1 MQLSTVPL
9 QPPTQPD
16 DSLPRCLTINRE
28 KQLKKGHHDW
38 KINRIKELN
47 PEMEDLAQG
56 WYIEQNEML
65 VIADRAH
72 AKAYFEK
79 RNGNSHTDP
88 ETSSG

>member
-1 MQLSTVPL
+1 M
-9 QPPTQPD
+9 D
-16 DSLPRCLTINRE
+16 
-28 KQLKKGHHDW
+28 
-38 KINRIKELN
+38 
-47 PEMEDLAQG
+47 DLAQG

-79 RNGNSHTDP
+79 LNGNSHTDP